1 MGFTADLNS
10 FSFAKAVKIFLFL
23 SVKQKTRVMTNELE
37 LKWQRIQQAM
47 REEGADGCLLT
58 MNMNLYYVS
67 GQVFNGYF
75 YLPAEGQ
82 PYWFVKR
89 LTIPETE
96 RVHAIRKPE
105 QLPGLFHTLGLPL
118 PRRLLLEGDELPYNE
133 YVRLQQVFL
142 PGETGNASALMR
154 RIRMVKT
161 PWEVGQMR
169 LSARQ
174 HEAVYREIPGCY
186 RPGMTDI
193 ELQIAIEQRMRLHGS
208 LGYFRAFGTN
218 MDIFMGSLLAGE
230 NAEVPS
236 PFDFA
241 LGGAGMH
248 SSGPLGA
255 NGTVLR
261 PGMTV
266 MADMSGNYT
275 AYQTDMTRVFAVGRL
290 PEEAYR
296 AHQVALE
303 IQVQMEQTARP
314 GVACAEIYENAV
326 NIAGRERL
334 GHCFMGTRFQ
344 ARFVGHGVGLEI
356 NELPVLTP
364 RSRDVLQPGMTF
376 AFEPKF
382 VLPGV
387 GAVGIENTFLV
398 TGTGVEKLTILDE
411 NIVKLE

>member
-1 MGFTADLNS
+1 
-10 FSFAKAVKIFLFL
+10 
-23 SVKQKTRVMTNELE
+23 
-37 LKWQRIQQAM
+37 
-47 REEGADGCLLT
+47 
-58 MNMNLYYVS
+58 
-67 GQVFNGYF
+67 
-75 YLPAEGQ
+75 
-82 PYWFVKR
+82 
-89 LTIPETE
+89 
-96 RVHAIRKPE
+96 
-105 QLPGLFHTLGLPL
+105 
-118 PRRLLLEGDELPYNE
+118 
-133 YVRLQQVFL
+133 
-142 PGETGNASALMR
+142 
-154 RIRMVKT
+154 
-161 PWEVGQMR
+161 
-169 LSARQ
+169 
-174 HEAVYREIPGCY
+174 
-186 RPGMTDI
+186 
-193 ELQIAIEQRMRLHGS
+193 
-208 LGYFRAFGTN
+208 
-218 MDIFMGSLLAGE
+218 
-230 NAEVPS
+230 
-236 PFDFA
+236 
-241 LGGAGMH
+241 MH

-303 IQVQMEQTARP
+303 IQAQMEQTARP

-326 NIAGRERL
+326 AIAGRERL
-334 GHCFMGTRFQ
+334 VHCFMGTRFQ

-398 TGTGVEKLTILDE
+398 TGTGVEKLIILDE